1 MKKAFY
7 MMAAAAIA
15 LSSCSSEETTD
26 VAKSTAI
33 SFRPTVGFNS
43 RGAELNGTNFNEM
56 WVYAYDLNATTGA
69 GNGFEG
75 EKFTKQGTSS
85 NEFLP
90 FNPLFWQAGSELRF
104 FAINPV
110 KNDWHGT
117 LTIDKNSASFSN
129 VTIPNNIED
138 QKDLVI
144 GSASAKATNHMDGSG
159 VGLQLNHILS
169 QINFKAVNTN
179 KRLTYHIAAIRIV
192 NAKNSDTYTFNP
204 TQTQLGAWAGNA
216 TGNVTYELDFKK
228 NPILLNGT
236 KKTDGATEAENYNHT
251 EAFLTH
257 AGHGAMLVPQSLTP
271 WNGKEVSDVD
281 PFDGGSYIALLV
293 NVRYTDGT
301 YVYPKKADGDENY
314 GWIAVPL
321 PKNNAGNDKAEWK
334 MGNKY
339 IYTLDLSKGCGKVA
353 PVDPNPEGGKVDPTG
368 KPGAD
373 PKPGA
378 NIFGK
383 PISFTVTLAP
393 WTDKNGVA
401 NGETGYNPNENIQ
414 M

>member
-43 RGAELNGTNFNEM
+43 RGAELNNTNFSEM
-56 WVYAYDLNATTGA
+56 WVSGFDMGATSGT
-69 GNGFEG
+69 GNGFEA
-75 EKFTKQGTSS
+75 EKFTKQGDS

-90 FNPLFWQAGSELRF
+90 DTPLFWQAGSELRF

-110 KNDWHGT
+110 KANWHGT

-129 VTIPNNIED
+129 VNIPTNIEN

-144 GSASAKATNHMDGSG
+144 GSKTVQANNYMDGSG
-159 VGLQLNHILS
+159 VGLTLNHILS
-169 QINFKAVNTN
+169 QINFKAINTN

-192 NAKNSDTYTFNP
+192 NAKNGGSYSFDP
-204 TQTQLGAWAGNA
+204 TQQSQTGVWAGNQSDA
-216 TGNVTYELDFKK
+216 VTYELDFK
-228 NPILLNGT
+228 NNVIVLNGT
-236 KKTDGATEAENYNHT
+236 DGKT

-257 AGHGAMLVPQSLTP
+257 KGHGAMLVPQSLTP
-271 WNGKEVSDVD
+271 WNGAEVSGTAQ
-281 PFDGGSYIALLV
+281 FDEGSYIALLV
-293 NVRYTDGT
+293 NVCFTNGT
-301 YVYPKKADGDENY
+301 YVYPKKANGDEDY
-314 GWIAVPL
+314 GWIAIPL
-321 PKNNAGNDKAEWK
+321 PKNNGDKAEWK

-339 IYTLDLSKGCGKVA
+339 IYTLNLSEGCGKVD
-353 PVDPNPEGGKVDPTG
+353 PVNPNPDGGKVEPGKSDPD
-368 KPGAD
+368 K
-373 PKPGA
+373 GA

-383 PISFTVTLAP
+383 PIKFTVTLAP

-401 NGETGYNPNENIQ
+401 DGNTGYNPDENIQ

>member
-43 RGAELNGTNFNEM
+43 RGAELNNTNFTDM
-56 WVYAYDLNATTGA
+56 WVYAYDLKAIQGT

-75 EKFTKQGTSS
+75 EKFTKQGTS
-85 NEFLP
+85 NDFLP
-90 FNPLFWQAGSELRF
+90 DTPLFWQAGSELRF

-110 KNDWHGT
+110 KNNWHGT
-117 LTIDKNSASFSN
+117 LDINKTIASLTN
-129 VTIPNNIED
+129 VNIPTNIEE

-144 GSASAKATNHMDGSG
+144 GSQSANANNHMDGSG
-159 VGLQLNHILS
+159 VALTLNHILS

-192 NAKNSDTYTFNP
+192 NAKNGGSYSFNP
-204 TQTQLGAWAGNA
+204 TQSQTGVWAGKQ
-216 TGNVTYELDFKK
+216 TPEVTYELDFK
-228 NPILLNGT
+228 NNAIELNGT
-236 KKTDGATEAENYNHT
+236 DDKK
-251 EAFLTH
+251 EAFLTRE
-257 AGHGAMLVPQSLTP
+257 GHGAMLVPQTLAP
-271 WNGKEVSDVD
+271 WNGKEVDETTAPYD
-281 PFDGGSYIALLV
+281 KGSYIALLV
-293 NVRYTDGT
+293 NVRYTNGS
-301 YVYPKKADGDENY
+301 YVYPKNANGDENY

-321 PKNNAGNDKAEWK
+321 PVNNDTNDEAEWK

-339 IYTLDLSKGCGKVA
+339 IYTLNLSEGCGKVD
-353 PVDPNPEGGKVDPTG
+353 PVKPNPEGGVVNPD
-368 KPGAD
+368 GATD

-383 PISFTVTLAP
+383 PIKFTVTLAT
-393 WTDKNGVA
+393 WTDKSD
-401 NGETGYNPNENIQ
+401 EIK

>member
-43 RGAELNGTNFNEM
+43 RGAELNGTNFNDM
-56 WVYAYDLNATTGA
+56 WVYAYDLKATEGT

-75 EKFTKQGTSS
+75 EKFTKQGST
-85 NEFLP
+85 NDFLP
-90 FNPLFWQAGSELRF
+90 DTPLFWQAGSELRF

-110 KNDWHGT
+110 KENWHGT
-117 LTIDKNSASFSN
+117 LTIDKTSASFSN

-144 GSASAKATNHMDGSG
+144 GSVTAQANSHMDGNG
-159 VGLQLNHILS
+159 VGLTLNHILS

-192 NAKNSDTYTFNP
+192 HAKNADSYTFNP
-204 TQTQLGAWAGNA
+204 ANSQTGVW
-216 TGNVTYELDFKK
+216 TGKPSGDVTYELDFKK
-228 NPILLNGT
+228 NPIVLDGT
-236 KKTDGATEAENYNHT
+236 KKTDGTAADNYDRT

-257 AGHGAMLVPQSLTP
+257 AGHGAMLVPQLLTP
-271 WNGKEVSDVD
+271 WNGAEVVENTA

-293 NVRYTDGT
+293 NVRFTNGT
-301 YVYPKKADGDENY
+301 WVYPKKANGNEDY
-314 GWIAVPL
+314 GWIAIPL
-321 PKNNAGNDKAEWK
+321 PKNNAANDKAEWK

-339 IYTLDLSKGCGKVA
+339 IYTLNLSEGCGKVA
-353 PVDPNPEGGKVDPTG
+353 PENPNPDGGKVEPD
-368 KPGAD
+368 GATD

-383 PISFTVTLAP
+383 PIKFTVTLAP
-393 WTDKNGVA
+393 WTPNPADGNG
-401 NGETGYNPNENIQ
+401 TNIK

>member
-15 LSSCSSEETTD
+15 LSSCSSDETTD

-43 RGAELNGTNFNEM
+43 RGAELNGTNFNDM
-56 WVYAYDLNATTGA
+56 WVYAYDLKATEGT

-75 EKFTKQGTSS
+75 EKFTKQGST
-85 NEFLP
+85 NDFLP
-90 FNPLFWQAGSELRF
+90 DTPLFWQAGSELRF

-110 KNDWHGT
+110 KENWHGT
-117 LTIDKNSASFSN
+117 LTIDKTSASFSN

-144 GSASAKATNHMDGSG
+144 GSVTAQANSHMDGNG
-159 VGLQLNHILS
+159 VGLTLNHILS

-192 NAKNSDTYTFNP
+192 HAKNADSYTFNP
-204 TQTQLGAWAGNA
+204 ANSQTGVW
-216 TGNVTYELDFKK
+216 TGNPSGDVTYELDFKK
-228 NPILLNGT
+228 NPIVLDGT
-236 KKTDGATEAENYNHT
+236 KKTDGTAADNYDRT

-257 AGHGAMLVPQSLTP
+257 AGHGAMLVPQLLTP
-271 WNGKEVSDVD
+271 WNGAEVVENTA

-293 NVRYTDGT
+293 NVRFTNGT
-301 YVYPKKADGDENY
+301 WVYPKKANGNEDY
-314 GWIAVPL
+314 GWIAIPL
-321 PKNNAGNDKAEWK
+321 PKNNAANDKAEWK

-339 IYTLDLSKGCGKVA
+339 IYTLNLSEGCGKVA
-353 PVDPNPEGGKVDPTG
+353 PENPNPDGGKVEPD
-368 KPGAD
+368 GATD

-383 PISFTVTLAP
+383 PIKFTVTLAP
-393 WTDKNGVA
+393 WTPNPADGNG
-401 NGETGYNPNENIQ
+401 TNIK

>member
-43 RGAELNGTNFNEM
+43 RGAELNNTNFGEM
-56 WVYAYDLNATTGA
+56 WVSGFDMGATSGV
-69 GNGFEG
+69 GNGFEA
-75 EKFTKQGTSS
+75 EKFTKQGDT

-90 FNPLFWQAGSELRF
+90 DTPLFWQAGSELRF

-110 KNDWHGT
+110 KANWHGT

-129 VTIPNNIED
+129 VNIPTNIEN
-138 QKDLVI
+138 QMDLVI
-144 GSASAKATNHMDGSG
+144 GSKTVQANNYMDGSG
-159 VGLQLNHILS
+159 VGLTLNHILS
-169 QINFKAVNTN
+169 QINFKAINTN

-192 NAKNSDTYTFNP
+192 NAKNGGSYSFDP
-204 TQTQLGAWAGNA
+204 TQQSQTGVWAGKQSDA
-216 TGNVTYELDFKK
+216 VTYELDFK
-228 NPILLNGT
+228 NNVIVLNGT
-236 KKTDGATEAENYNHT
+236 DGKT

-257 AGHGAMLVPQSLTP
+257 KGHGAMLVPQTLTP
-271 WNGKEVSDVD
+271 WNGAEVSGTA
-281 PFDGGSYIALLV
+281 PFDEGSYIALLV
-293 NVRYTDGT
+293 NVCFTNGT
-301 YVYPKKADGDENY
+301 YVYPKKANGDEDY
-314 GWIAVPL
+314 GWIAIPL
-321 PKNNAGNDKAEWK
+321 PKNNAGGDKAEWK

-339 IYTLDLSKGCGKVA
+339 IYTLNLSEGCGKVD
-353 PVDPNPEGGKVDPTG
+353 PVNPNPDGGKVEPGTSDPD
-368 KPGAD
+368 K
-373 PKPGA
+373 GA

-383 PISFTVTLAP
+383 PIKFTVTLAP

-401 NGETGYNPNENIQ
+401 EGGAGYDPNENIQ

>member
-43 RGAELNGTNFNEM
+43 RGAELNGTNFNDM
-56 WVYAYDLNATTGA
+56 WVYAYDLKATEGT

-75 EKFTKQGTSS
+75 EKFTKQGST
-85 NEFLP
+85 NDFLP
-90 FNPLFWQAGSELRF
+90 DTPLFWQAGSELRF

-110 KNDWHGT
+110 KENWHGT
-117 LTIDKNSASFSN
+117 LTIDKTSASFSN
-129 VTIPNNIED
+129 VIIPNNIED
-138 QKDLVI
+138 QMDLVI
-144 GSASAKATNHMDGSG
+144 GSVTAQANSHMDGNG
-159 VGLQLNHILS
+159 VDLTLNHILS

-192 NAKNSDTYTFNP
+192 HAKNADSYTFNP
-204 TQTQLGAWAGNA
+204 ANSQTGVWAGNPS
-216 TGNVTYELDFKK
+216 GDVTYELDFKK
-228 NPILLNGT
+228 NPIVLDGT
-236 KKTDGATEAENYNHT
+236 KKTDGTAADNYDRT

-257 AGHGAMLVPQSLTP
+257 AGHGAMLVPQLLTP
-271 WNGKEVSDVD
+271 WNGAEVVENTA

-293 NVRYTDGT
+293 NVRFTNGT
-301 YVYPKKADGDENY
+301 WVYPKKANGNEDY
-314 GWIAVPL
+314 GWIAIPL
-321 PKNNAGNDKAEWK
+321 PKNNAANDKAEWK

-339 IYTLDLSKGCGKVA
+339 IYTLNLSEGCGKVA
-353 PVDPNPEGGKVDPTG
+353 PENPNPDGGKVEPD
-368 KPGAD
+368 GATD

-383 PISFTVTLAP
+383 PIKFTVTLAP
-393 WTDKNGVA
+393 WTPNPADGNG
-401 NGETGYNPNENIQ
+401 TNIK

>member
-1 MKKAFY
+1 
-7 MMAAAAIA
+7 MAAAAIA

-43 RGAELNGTNFNEM
+43 RGAELNGTNFTEM
-56 WVYAYDLNATTGA
+56 WVYAYDLNATQGT

-75 EKFTKQGTSS
+75 EKFTKQGESS

-104 FAINPV
+104 FAINPL
-110 KNDWHGT
+110 KDNWHGT
-117 LTIDKNSASFSN
+117 LDINKTSASFTN
-129 VTIPNNIED
+129 VTIPTNIEE

-144 GSASAKATNHMDGSG
+144 GSASAKANNHMDGSG
-159 VGLQLNHILS
+159 VGLTLNHILS
-169 QINFKAVNTN
+169 QINFKVKNTN

-192 NAKNSDTYTFNP
+192 NAKNGGSYSFDP
-204 TQTQLGAWAGNA
+204 TQSQTGAWAGNQ
-216 TGNVTYELDFKK
+216 TPEVTYELDFK
-228 NPILLNGT
+228 NNAIELNGT
-236 KKTDGATEAENYNHT
+236 DGKT

-257 AGHGAMLVPQSLTP
+257 EGHGAMLVPQTLTP
-271 WNGKEVSDVD
+271 WNGKEVDETTAPYD
-281 PFDGGSYIALLV
+281 KGSYIALLV
-293 NVRYTDGT
+293 NVRYTNGT
-301 YVYPKKADGDENY
+301 YVYPKNANGDENY

-321 PKNNAGNDKAEWK
+321 PKNNDANDKAEWK

-339 IYTLDLSKGCGKVA
+339 IYTLNLSEGCGKVD
-353 PVDPNPEGGKVDPTG
+353 PVKPNPDGGVVNPDGTT
-368 KPGAD
+368 D

-383 PISFTVTLAP
+383 PIKFTVTLAT
-393 WTDKNGVA
+393 WTDKSD
-401 NGETGYNPNENIQ
+401 EIK

>member
-43 RGAELNGTNFNEM
+43 RGAELNGTNFTEM
-56 WVYAYDLNATTGA
+56 WVSGFDMGAATGV
-69 GNGFEG
+69 GNGFEDV
-75 EKFTKQGTSS
+75 KFDKQGKG

-90 FNPLFWQAGSELRF
+90 DIPLFWQAGSELRF
-104 FAINPV
+104 FAINPA
-110 KNDWHGT
+110 KANWHGT
-117 LTIDKNSASFSN
+117 LTFTKDDAKLTDVS
-129 VTIPNNIED
+129 IPTNIKE

-144 GSASAKATNHMDGSG
+144 GSVTAQANNHMDGTG
-159 VGLQLNHILS
+159 VDLTLNHILS

-192 NAKNSDTYTFNP
+192 NAQNSDTYSYN
-204 TQTQLGAWAGNA
+204 AGTKVGTW
-216 TGNVTYELDFKK
+216 TGNTTGKVTYELDFK
-228 NPILLNGT
+228 NNAIELNGT
-236 KKTDGATEAENYNHT
+236 DGKT
-251 EAFLTH
+251 EAFLTPE
-257 AGHGAMLVPQSLTP
+257 GHGAMLVPQTLTP
-271 WNGKEVSDVD
+271 WDGKEVVENTA

-293 NVRYTDGT
+293 NVRFTNGT
-301 YVYPKKADGDENY
+301 SVYPKKANGNEDY
-314 GWIAVPL
+314 GWIAIPL
-321 PKNNAGNDKAEWK
+321 PKNNAANDKAEWK

-339 IYTLDLSKGCGKVA
+339 IYTLNLSEGCGKVD
-353 PVDPNPEGGKVDPTG
+353 PVNPNPDGGKVEPGTSDPD
-368 KPGAD
+368 K
-373 PKPGA
+373 GA

-383 PISFTVTLAP
+383 PIKFTVTLAP
-393 WTDKNGVA
+393 WTPNPADGNG
-401 NGETGYNPNENIQ
+401 TNIK

>member
-43 RGAELNGTNFNEM
+43 RGAELNNTNFNDM
-56 WVYAYDLNATTGA
+56 WVYAYDLKATTGA

-75 EKFTKQGTSS
+75 EKFTKQGTS
-85 NEFLP
+85 NDFLP
-90 FNPLFWQAGSELRF
+90 DTPLFWQAGSELRF

-110 KNDWHGT
+110 KENWHGT
-117 LTIDKNSASFSN
+117 LEIAKTGASFSN
-129 VTIPNNIED
+129 VSIPTNIED

-144 GSASAKATNHMDGSG
+144 GSASAKATNHMDGTG
-159 VGLQLNHILS
+159 VGLTLNHILS

-179 KRLTYHIAAIRIV
+179 KRLTYHIAAIRIKH
-192 NAKNSDTYTFNP
+192 AKNTDSYTFNP
-204 TQTQLGAWAGNA
+204 TSSQTGVWAGNPS
-216 TGNVTYELDFKK
+216 GDVTYELDFKK
-228 NPILLNGT
+228 NPIVLDGT
-236 KKTDGATEAENYNHT
+236 KKTDGTAADNYDRT

-257 AGHGAMLVPQSLTP
+257 AGHGAMLVPQLLTP
-271 WNGKEVSDVD
+271 WNGAEVVENTA

-293 NVRYTDGT
+293 NVRFTNGT
-301 YVYPKKADGDENY
+301 WVYPKKANGNEDY
-314 GWIAVPL
+314 GWIAIPL
-321 PKNNAGNDKAEWK
+321 PKNNAANDKAEWK

-339 IYTLDLSKGCGKVA
+339 IYTLNLSEGCGKVA
-353 PVDPNPEGGKVDPTG
+353 PENPNPDGGKVEPD
-368 KPGAD
+368 GATD

-383 PISFTVTLAP
+383 PIKFTVTLAP
-393 WTDKNGVA
+393 WTPNPADGNG
-401 NGETGYNPNENIQ
+401 TNIK

>member
-15 LSSCSSEETTD
+15 LSSCSSEETAD

-43 RGAELNGTNFNEM
+43 RGAELNGTNFNDM
-56 WVYAYDLNATTGA
+56 WVYAYDLKATEGT

-75 EKFTKQGTSS
+75 EKFTKQGST
-85 NEFLP
+85 NDFLP
-90 FNPLFWQAGSELRF
+90 DTPLFWQAGSELRF

-110 KNDWHGT
+110 KENWHGT
-117 LTIDKNSASFSN
+117 LTIDKTSASFSN

-144 GSASAKATNHMDGSG
+144 GSVTAQANSHMDGNG
-159 VGLQLNHILS
+159 VGLTLNHILS

-192 NAKNSDTYTFNP
+192 HAKNADSYTFNP
-204 TQTQLGAWAGNA
+204 ANSQTGVW
-216 TGNVTYELDFKK
+216 TGNPSGDVTYELDFKK
-228 NPILLNGT
+228 NPIVLDGT
-236 KKTDGATEAENYNHT
+236 KKTDGTAADNYDRT

-257 AGHGAMLVPQSLTP
+257 AGHGAMLVPQLLTP
-271 WNGKEVSDVD
+271 WNGAEVVENTA

-293 NVRYTDGT
+293 NVRFTNGT
-301 YVYPKKADGDENY
+301 WVYPKKANGNEDY
-314 GWIAVPL
+314 GWIAIPL
-321 PKNNAGNDKAEWK
+321 PKNNAANDKAEWK

-339 IYTLDLSKGCGKVA
+339 IYTLNLSEGCGKVA
-353 PVDPNPEGGKVDPTG
+353 PENPNPDGGKVEPD
-368 KPGAD
+368 GATD

-383 PISFTVTLAP
+383 PIKFTVTLAP
-393 WTDKNGVA
+393 WTPNPADGNG
-401 NGETGYNPNENIQ
+401 TNIK

>member
-33 SFRPTVGFNS
+33 TFRPTVGFNS
-43 RGAELNGTNFNEM
+43 RGAELNTTNFNDM
-56 WVYAYDLNATTGA
+56 WVYAYDLNATSGN

-75 EKFTKQGTSS
+75 EKFTKQGTS
-85 NEFLP
+85 NDFLP
-90 FNPLFWQAGSELRF
+90 DTPLFWQAGSELRF

-110 KNDWHGT
+110 KENWHGT
-117 LTIDKNSASFSN
+117 LTFTKDDAKLTD
-129 VTIPNNIED
+129 VTIPNNIEE

-144 GSASAKATNHMDGSG
+144 GSVTAQANNHMDGKG
-159 VGLQLNHILS
+159 VDLTLNHILS

-179 KRLTYHIAAIRIV
+179 KRLTYRIAAIRIV
-192 NAKNSDTYTFNP
+192 NAKNSDTYTYNAG
-204 TQTQLGAWAGNA
+204 TKVGAW
-216 TGNVTYELDFKK
+216 TGNTTGKVTYELNFKDK
-228 NPILLNGT
+228 PITLDGT
-236 KKTDGATEAENYNHT
+236 KKTDGTEADNYDRT
-251 EAFLTH
+251 TAFLTP

-271 WNGKEVSDVD
+271 WNGAEVVENTA
-281 PFDGGSYIALLV
+281 PFDGNSYIALLV
-293 NVRYTDGT
+293 NVRFTNDA
-301 YVYPKKADGDENY
+301 YVYPKNANGNEDY

-321 PKNNAGNDKAEWK
+321 PTNNASNDKAEWK

-339 IYTLDLSKGCGKVA
+339 IYTLNLSEGCGKVD
-353 PVDPNPEGGKVDPTG
+353 PVDPNPEGGGKVEPNGTT
-368 KPGAD
+368 D

-383 PISFTVTLAP
+383 PIKFTVTLAP

-401 NGETGYNPNENIQ
+401 DGGAGYDPNENIQ

>member
-43 RGAELNGTNFNEM
+43 RGAELNGTNFNDM
-56 WVYAYDLNATTGA
+56 WVYAYDLKAAQGT

-75 EKFTKQGTSS
+75 EKFTKQGTS
-85 NEFLP
+85 NDFLP
-90 FNPLFWQAGSELRF
+90 DTPLFWQAGSELRF

-110 KNDWHGT
+110 KDNWHGT
-117 LTIDKNSASFSN
+117 LDINKTSASLTN
-129 VTIPNNIED
+129 VNIPTNIEE

-144 GSASAKATNHMDGSG
+144 GSASAKANNHMDGSG
-159 VGLQLNHILS
+159 VGLTLNHILS
-169 QINFKAVNTN
+169 QINFKVKNTN

-192 NAKNSDTYTFNP
+192 NAKNGGSYSFDP
-204 TQTQLGAWAGNA
+204 TQSQTGAWAGNQ
-216 TGNVTYELDFKK
+216 TPEVTYELDFK
-228 NPILLNGT
+228 NNAIELNGT
-236 KKTDGATEAENYNHT
+236 DGKT

-257 AGHGAMLVPQSLTP
+257 EGHGAMLVPQTLTP
-271 WNGKEVSDVD
+271 WNGKEVDETTAPYD
-281 PFDGGSYIALLV
+281 KGSYIALLV
-293 NVRYTDGT
+293 NVRYTNGT
-301 YVYPKKADGDENY
+301 YVYPKNANGDENY

-321 PKNNAGNDKAEWK
+321 PKNNDANDKAEWK

-339 IYTLDLSKGCGKVA
+339 IYTLNLSEGCGKVA
-353 PVDPNPEGGKVDPTG
+353 PENPNPDGGKVEPD
-368 KPGAD
+368 GATD

-383 PISFTVTLAP
+383 PIKFTVTLAP

-401 NGETGYNPNENIQ
+401 DGGAGYNPNENIQ

>member
-43 RGAELNGTNFNEM
+43 RGAELNGTNFNDM
-56 WVYAYDLNATTGA
+56 WVYAYDLKATEGT

-75 EKFTKQGTSS
+75 EKFTKQGST
-85 NEFLP
+85 NDFLP
-90 FNPLFWQAGSELRF
+90 DTPLFWQAGSELRF
-104 FAINPV
+104 FAINPM
-110 KNDWHGT
+110 KENWHGT
-117 LTIDKNSASFSN
+117 LTIDKTSASFSN

-144 GSASAKATNHMDGSG
+144 GSVTAQANSHMDGNG
-159 VGLQLNHILS
+159 VGLTLNHILS

-192 NAKNSDTYTFNP
+192 HAKNADSYTFNP
-204 TQTQLGAWAGNA
+204 ASSQTGVWAGKPS
-216 TGNVTYELDFKK
+216 GDVTYELNFKK
-228 NPILLNGT
+228 NPIVLDGT
-236 KKTDGATEAENYNHT
+236 KKTDGTAADNYDRT

-257 AGHGAMLVPQSLTP
+257 AGHGAMLVPQLLTP
-271 WNGKEVSDVD
+271 WNGAEVSDAAS
-281 PFDGGSYIALLV
+281 FDDGSYIALLV
-293 NVRYTDGT
+293 NVRFTNGT
-301 YVYPKKADGDENY
+301 YVYPKKANGDEDY
-314 GWIAVPL
+314 GWIAIPL
-321 PKNNAGNDKAEWK
+321 PKNNAGGDKAEWK

-339 IYTLDLSKGCGKVA
+339 IYTLNLSEGCGKVA
-353 PVDPNPEGGKVDPTG
+353 PENPNPDGGKVEPD
-368 KPGAD
+368 GATD

-383 PISFTVTLAP
+383 PIKFTVTLAP

-401 NGETGYNPNENIQ
+401 NGETGYNPNENIK

>member
-43 RGAELNGTNFNEM
+43 RGAELNGTNFNDM
-56 WVYAYDLNATTGA
+56 WVYAYDLKAAQGT

-75 EKFTKQGTSS
+75 EKFTKQGTS
-85 NEFLP
+85 NDFLP
-90 FNPLFWQAGSELRF
+90 DTPLFWQAGSELRF

-110 KNDWHGT
+110 KDNWHGT
-117 LTIDKNSASFSN
+117 LDINKTSASLTN
-129 VTIPNNIED
+129 VNIPTNIEE

-144 GSASAKATNHMDGSG
+144 GSASAKANNHMDGSG
-159 VGLQLNHILS
+159 VGLTLNHILS
-169 QINFKAVNTN
+169 QINFKVKNTN

-192 NAKNSDTYTFNP
+192 NAKNGGSYSFDP
-204 TQTQLGAWAGNA
+204 TQSQTGAWAGNQ
-216 TGNVTYELDFKK
+216 TPEVTYELDFK
-228 NPILLNGT
+228 NNAIELNGT
-236 KKTDGATEAENYNHT
+236 DGKT

-257 AGHGAMLVPQSLTP
+257 EGHGAMLVPQTLTP
-271 WNGKEVSDVD
+271 WNGKEVDETTAPYD
-281 PFDGGSYIALLV
+281 KGSYIALLV
-293 NVRYTDGT
+293 NVRYTNGT
-301 YVYPKKADGDENY
+301 YVYPKNANGDENY

-321 PKNNAGNDKAEWK
+321 PKNNDANDKAEWK

-339 IYTLDLSKGCGKVA
+339 IYTLNLSEGCGKVD
-353 PVDPNPEGGKVDPTG
+353 PVKPNPDGGVVNPDGTT
-368 KPGAD
+368 D

-378 NIFGK
+378 DIFGK
-383 PISFTVTLAP
+383 PIKFTVTLAP
-393 WTDKNGVA
+393 WTNKSDEIK
-401 NGETGYNPNENIQ
+401 

>member
-43 RGAELNGTNFNEM
+43 RGAELNGKNFNDM
-56 WVYAYDLNATTGA
+56 WVYAYDLKAAQGT

-75 EKFTKQGTSS
+75 EKFTKQGTS
-85 NEFLP
+85 NDFLP
-90 FNPLFWQAGSELRF
+90 DTPLFWQAGSELRF

-110 KNDWHGT
+110 KDNWHGT
-117 LTIDKNSASFSN
+117 LDINKTSASLTN
-129 VTIPNNIED
+129 VNIPTNIEE

-144 GSASAKATNHMDGSG
+144 GSASAKANNHMDGSG
-159 VGLQLNHILS
+159 VGLTLNHILS
-169 QINFKAVNTN
+169 QINFKVKNTN

-192 NAKNSDTYTFNP
+192 NAKNGGSYSFDP
-204 TQTQLGAWAGNA
+204 TQSQTGAWAGNQ
-216 TGNVTYELDFKK
+216 TPEVTYELDFK
-228 NPILLNGT
+228 NNAIELNGT
-236 KKTDGATEAENYNHT
+236 DGKT

-257 AGHGAMLVPQSLTP
+257 EGHGAMLVPQTLTP
-271 WNGKEVSDVD
+271 WNGKEVDETTAPYD
-281 PFDGGSYIALLV
+281 KGSYIALLV
-293 NVRYTDGT
+293 NVRYTNGT
-301 YVYPKKADGDENY
+301 YVYPKNANGDENY

-321 PKNNAGNDKAEWK
+321 PKNNDANDKAEWK

-339 IYTLDLSKGCGKVA
+339 IYTLNLSEGCGKVD
-353 PVDPNPEGGKVDPTG
+353 PVKPNPDGGVVNPDGTT
-368 KPGAD
+368 D

-378 NIFGK
+378 DIFGK
-383 PISFTVTLAP
+383 PIKFTVTLAP
-393 WTDKNGVA
+393 WTNKSDEIK
-401 NGETGYNPNENIQ
+401 

>member
-1 MKKAFY
+1 
-7 MMAAAAIA
+7 MAAAAIA

-43 RGAELNGTNFNEM
+43 RGTELNGTNFNDM
-56 WVYAYDLNATTGA
+56 WVYAYDLKATEGT

-75 EKFTKQGTSS
+75 EKFTKQGST
-85 NEFLP
+85 NDFLP
-90 FNPLFWQAGSELRF
+90 DTPLFWQAGSELRF

-110 KNDWHGT
+110 KENWHGT
-117 LTIDKNSASFSN
+117 LTIDKTSASFSN

-144 GSASAKATNHMDGSG
+144 GSVTAQANSHMDGNG
-159 VGLQLNHILS
+159 VGLTLNHILS

-192 NAKNSDTYTFNP
+192 HAKNADSYTFNP
-204 TQTQLGAWAGNA
+204 ANSQTGVW
-216 TGNVTYELDFKK
+216 TGNPSGDVTYELDFKK
-228 NPILLNGT
+228 NPIVLDGT
-236 KKTDGATEAENYNHT
+236 KKTDGTAADNYDRT

-257 AGHGAMLVPQSLTP
+257 AGHGAMLVPQLLTP
-271 WNGKEVSDVD
+271 WNGAEVVENTA

-293 NVRYTDGT
+293 NVRFTNGT
-301 YVYPKKADGDENY
+301 WVYPKKANGNEDY
-314 GWIAVPL
+314 GWIAIPL
-321 PKNNAGNDKAEWK
+321 PKNNAANDKAEWK

-339 IYTLDLSKGCGKVA
+339 IYTLNLSEGCGKVA
-353 PVDPNPEGGKVDPTG
+353 PENPNPDGGKVEPD
-368 KPGAD
+368 GATD

-383 PISFTVTLAP
+383 PIKFTVTLAP
-393 WTDKNGVA
+393 WTPNPADGNG
-401 NGETGYNPNENIQ
+401 TNIK

>member
-43 RGAELNGTNFNEM
+43 RGAELNGTNFNDM
-56 WVYAYDLNATTGA
+56 WVYAYDLKATEGT

-75 EKFTKQGTSS
+75 EKFTKQGST
-85 NEFLP
+85 NDFLP
-90 FNPLFWQAGSELRF
+90 DTPLFWQAGSELRF

-110 KNDWHGT
+110 KENWHGT
-117 LTIDKNSASFSN
+117 LEINKNSASFTG
-129 VTIPNNIED
+129 VTIPTNIEE
-138 QKDLVI
+138 QNDLVI
-144 GSASAKATNHMDGSG
+144 GSVTAQANSHMDGNG
-159 VGLQLNHILS
+159 VGLTLNHILS

-192 NAKNSDTYTFNP
+192 HAKNADSYTFNP
-204 TQTQLGAWAGNA
+204 ASSQTGVWAGNPS
-216 TGNVTYELDFKK
+216 GDVTYELDFKK
-228 NPILLNGT
+228 NPIVLDGT
-236 KKTDGATEAENYNHT
+236 KKTDGTAADNYDRT

-257 AGHGAMLVPQSLTP
+257 AGHGAMLVPQLLTP
-271 WNGKEVSDVD
+271 WNGAEVNDAA
-281 PFDGGSYIALLV
+281 PFDNGSYIALLV
-293 NVRYTDGT
+293 NVRFTNGT
-301 YVYPKKADGDENY
+301 YVYPKKANGDEDY
-314 GWIAVPL
+314 GWIAIPL
-321 PKNNAGNDKAEWK
+321 PKNNAGGDKAEWK

-339 IYTLDLSKGCGKVA
+339 IYTLNLSEGCGKVA
-353 PVDPNPEGGKVDPTG
+353 PENPNPDGGKVEPD
-368 KPGAD
+368 GATD

-383 PISFTVTLAP
+383 PIKFTVTLAP
-393 WTDKNGVA
+393 WTPNPADGNG
-401 NGETGYNPNENIQ
+401 TNIK

>member
-43 RGAELNGTNFNEM
+43 RGAELNNTNFTEM
-56 WVYAYDLNATTGA
+56 WVSGFDMGAATGV
-69 GNGFEG
+69 GNGFEDV
-75 EKFTKQGTSS
+75 KFNKQGAG

-90 FNPLFWQAGSELRF
+90 DIPLFWQAGSELRF
-104 FAINPV
+104 FAINPA
-110 KNDWHGT
+110 KANWHGT
-117 LTIDKNSASFSN
+117 LTFTKDDAKLTD
-129 VTIPNNIED
+129 VTIPNNIEE

-144 GSASAKATNHMDGSG
+144 GSVTAQANNHMDGKG
-159 VGLQLNHILS
+159 VDLTLNHILS

-179 KRLTYHIAAIRIV
+179 KRLTYRIAAIRIV
-192 NAKNSDTYTFNP
+192 NAKNSDTYTYNAG
-204 TQTQLGAWAGNA
+204 TKVGVWAGNT
-216 TGNVTYELDFKK
+216 TGKVTYELNFKN
-228 NPILLNGT
+228 NPIVLDGT
-236 KKTDGATEAENYNHT
+236 KKTDGTEAENYDRT
-251 EAFLTH
+251 TAFLRH
-257 AGHGAMLVPQSLTP
+257 EGHGAMLVPQSLTP
-271 WNGKEVSDVD
+271 WNGKEVSDTEQ
-281 PFDGGSYIALLV
+281 FDGNSYIALLV
-293 NVRYTDGT
+293 NVRFTNDA
-301 YVYPKKADGDENY
+301 YVYPKKANGNEDY
-314 GWIAVPL
+314 GWIAIPL
-321 PKNNAGNDKAEWK
+321 PKNNAGGDKAEWK

-339 IYTLDLSKGCGKVA
+339 IYTLNLSEGCGKVD
-353 PVDPNPEGGKVDPTG
+353 PVNPNPDGGGKVEPNGTT
-368 KPGAD
+368 D

-383 PISFTVTLAP
+383 PIKFTVTLAP

-401 NGETGYNPNENIQ
+401 DGGAGYDPNENIQ

>member
-43 RGAELNGTNFNEM
+43 RGAELNNTNFNEM

-75 EKFTKQGTSS
+75 EKFTKQGESS

-110 KNDWHGT
+110 KENWHGALEINKT
-117 LTIDKNSASFSN
+117 SASFTG
-129 VTIPNNIED
+129 VTIPTNIEE

-159 VGLQLNHILS
+159 VGLTLNHILS

-192 NAKNSDTYTFNP
+192 HAKNSDSYTFNP
-204 TQTQLGAWAGNA
+204 VQSQTGVW
-216 TGNVTYELDFKK
+216 TGNPTGDVTYELDFKK
-228 NPILLNGT
+228 NPILLDGT
-236 KKTDGATEAENYNHT
+236 TDHSEK
-251 EAFLTH
+251 FLTH
-257 AGHGAMLVPQSLTP
+257 EGHGAMLVPQTLTP
-271 WNGKEVSDVD
+271 WNGKEVSDAE
-281 PFDGGSYIALLV
+281 PFDNGSYIALLV
-293 NVRYTDGT
+293 NVRYTNGS

-314 GWIAVPL
+314 GWIAIPL
-321 PKNNAGNDKAEWK
+321 PKNNAGKDKAEWK

-368 KPGAD
+368 KPDTD

-393 WTDKNGVA
+393 WTTDGN
-401 NGETGYNPNENIQ
+401 NENIP

>member
-56 WVYAYDLNATTGA
+56 WVSGFDMGAATGV
-69 GNGFEG
+69 GNGFEDV
-75 EKFTKQGTSS
+75 KFNKQGAG

-90 FNPLFWQAGSELRF
+90 DIPLFWQAGSELRF
-104 FAINPV
+104 FAINPA
-110 KNDWHGT
+110 KANWHGT
-117 LTIDKNSASFSN
+117 LTFTKDDAKLTD
-129 VTIPNNIED
+129 VTIPTNIEE

-144 GSASAKATNHMDGSG
+144 GSVTAQANNHMDGKG
-159 VGLQLNHILS
+159 VDLTLNHILS

-179 KRLTYHIAAIRIV
+179 KRLTYRIAAVRIV
-192 NAKNSDTYTFNP
+192 HAANSDSYTYNPGTTVGSWTGTTSGNKTF
-204 TQTQLGAWAGNA
+204 
-216 TGNVTYELDFKK
+216 ELNFKD
-228 NPILLNGT
+228 NPITLDG
-236 KKTDGATEAENYNHT
+236 TDGKT

-257 AGHGAMLVPQSLTP
+257 EGHGAMLVPQTLKP
-271 WNGKEVSDVD
+271 WNGEEVVENTA

-293 NVRYTDGT
+293 NVQFTGNSF
-301 YVYPKKADGDENY
+301 VYPKKADGATDY
-314 GWIAVPL
+314 GWIAIPL
-321 PKNNAGNDKAEWK
+321 PKNNAGGDKAEWK
-334 MGNKY
+334 VGNKY
-339 IYTLDLSKGCGKVA
+339 IYTLNLSEGCGKVA
-353 PVDPNPEGGKVDPTG
+353 PETPNPEGGKVDPTG
-368 KPGAD
+368 QPNTD

-383 PISFTVTLAP
+383 PIKFTVQVAP
-393 WTDKNGVA
+393 WTTDGND
-401 NGETGYNPNENIQ
+401 TNIQ

>member
-43 RGAELNGTNFNEM
+43 RGAELNNTNFNEM
-56 WVYAYDLNATTGA
+56 WVSGFDMGATTGT
-69 GNGFEG
+69 GNGFDDV
-75 EKFTKQGTSS
+75 KFNKQGAG

-90 FNPLFWQAGSELRF
+90 DIPLFWQAGSELRF
-104 FAINPV
+104 FAINPA
-110 KNDWHGT
+110 KANWHGT
-117 LTIDKNSASFSN
+117 LTFTKDDAKLTD
-129 VTIPNNIED
+129 VTIPNKIEE

-144 GSASAKATNHMDGSG
+144 GSATAQADNHMNGSG
-159 VGLQLNHILS
+159 VDLTLNHILS

-179 KRLTYHIAAIRIV
+179 KRLTYRIAAIRIV
-192 NAKNSDTYTFNP
+192 NAKNSDTYTYDAG
-204 TQTQLGAWAGNA
+204 TKVGAWAGNT
-216 TGNVTYELDFKK
+216 TGQVTYELNFKD
-228 NPILLNGT
+228 NPIVLDGT
-236 KKTDGATEAENYNHT
+236 KKTDGATEADNYDRT
-251 EAFLTH
+251 TAFLTH
-257 AGHGAMLVPQSLTP
+257 EGHGAMLVPQSLTP
-271 WNGKEVSDVD
+271 WNGAEVVENSA
-281 PFDGGSYIALLV
+281 PFDGNSYIALLV
-293 NVRYTDGT
+293 NVRFTNDA
-301 YVYPKKADGDENY
+301 YVYPKKANGNEDY

-321 PKNNAGNDKAEWK
+321 PTNNAGNDKAEWK

-339 IYTLDLSKGCGKVA
+339 IYTLNLSEGCGKVD
-353 PVDPNPEGGKVDPTG
+353 PVDPNPEGGGKVEPNGTT
-368 KPGAD
+368 D

-383 PISFTVTLAP
+383 PIKFTVTLAP

-401 NGETGYNPNENIQ
+401 NGETGYNPNENIK

>member
-7 MMAAAAIA
+7 MMAAVAIA

-43 RGAELNGTNFNEM
+43 RGAELNGTNFNDM
-56 WVYAYDLNATTGA
+56 WVYAYDLKATEGT

-75 EKFTKQGTSS
+75 EKFTKQGST
-85 NEFLP
+85 NDFLP
-90 FNPLFWQAGSELRF
+90 DTPLFWQAGSELRF

-110 KNDWHGT
+110 KENWHGT
-117 LTIDKNSASFSN
+117 LTIDKTSASFSN

-144 GSASAKATNHMDGSG
+144 GSVTAQANSHMDGNG
-159 VGLQLNHILS
+159 VGLTLNHILS

-192 NAKNSDTYTFNP
+192 HAKNADSYTFNP
-204 TQTQLGAWAGNA
+204 ANSQTGVW
-216 TGNVTYELDFKK
+216 TGNPSGDVTYELDFKK
-228 NPILLNGT
+228 NPIVLDGT
-236 KKTDGATEAENYNHT
+236 KKTDGTAADNYDRT

-257 AGHGAMLVPQSLTP
+257 AGHGAILVPQLLTP
-271 WNGKEVSDVD
+271 WNGAEVVENTA

-293 NVRYTDGT
+293 NVRFTNGT
-301 YVYPKKADGDENY
+301 WVYPKKANGNEDY
-314 GWIAVPL
+314 GWIAIPL
-321 PKNNAGNDKAEWK
+321 PKNNAANDKAEWK

-339 IYTLDLSKGCGKVA
+339 IYTLNLSEGCGKVA
-353 PVDPNPEGGKVDPTG
+353 PENPNPDGGKVEPD
-368 KPGAD
+368 GATD

-383 PISFTVTLAP
+383 PIKFTVTLAP
-393 WTDKNGVA
+393 WTPNPADGNG
-401 NGETGYNPNENIQ
+401 TNIK

>member
-1 MKKAFY
+1 
-7 MMAAAAIA
+7 MAAAAIA

-43 RGAELNGTNFNEM
+43 RGAELNGTNFNDM
-56 WVYAYDLNATTGA
+56 WVYAYDLKATEGT

-75 EKFTKQGTSS
+75 EKFTKQGST
-85 NEFLP
+85 NDFLP
-90 FNPLFWQAGSELRF
+90 DTPLFWQAGSELRF

-110 KNDWHGT
+110 KENWHGT
-117 LTIDKNSASFSN
+117 LTIDKTSASFSN

-138 QKDLVI
+138 QMDLVI
-144 GSASAKATNHMDGSG
+144 GSVTAQANSHMDGNG
-159 VGLQLNHILS
+159 VGLTLNHILS

-192 NAKNSDTYTFNP
+192 HAKNADSYTFNP
-204 TQTQLGAWAGNA
+204 ANSQTGVW
-216 TGNVTYELDFKK
+216 TGKPSGDVTYELDFKK
-228 NPILLNGT
+228 NPIVLDGT
-236 KKTDGATEAENYNHT
+236 KKTDGTAADNYDRT

-257 AGHGAMLVPQSLTP
+257 AGHGAMLVPQLLTP
-271 WNGKEVSDVD
+271 WNGAEVVENTA

-293 NVRYTDGT
+293 NVRFTNGT
-301 YVYPKKADGDENY
+301 WVYPKKANGNEDY
-314 GWIAVPL
+314 GWIAIPL
-321 PKNNAGNDKAEWK
+321 PKNNAANDKAEWK

-339 IYTLDLSKGCGKVA
+339 IYTLNLSEGCGKVA
-353 PVDPNPEGGKVDPTG
+353 PENPNPDGGKVEPD
-368 KPGAD
+368 GATD

-383 PISFTVTLAP
+383 PIKFTVTLAP
-393 WTDKNGVA
+393 WTPNPADGNG
-401 NGETGYNPNENIQ
+401 TNIK

>member
-26 VAKSTAI
+26 VAKSSAI
-33 SFRPTVGFNS
+33 TFRPTVGLNS
-43 RGAELNGTNFNEM
+43 RGAELNNTNFNEM
-56 WVYAYDLNATTGA
+56 WVNAYDLKDAQGT
-69 GNGFEG
+69 GNGFVG
-75 EKFTKQGTSS
+75 EKFTKQGNS

-90 FNPLFWQAGSELRF
+90 YTPLFWQAGSELRF

-110 KNDWHGT
+110 KADWHGT
-117 LTIDKNSASFSN
+117 LEITKTSASFTN
-129 VTIPNNIED
+129 VDIPTNIEE

-144 GSASAKATNHMDGSG
+144 GSAAAKANNHMDGSG
-159 VGLQLNHILS
+159 VGLTLNHILS
-169 QINFKAVNTN
+169 QINFKVKNTN
-179 KRLTYHIAAIRIV
+179 KRLAYHIAAIRIV
-192 NAKNSDTYTFNP
+192 HAKNGGSYSFDP
-204 TQTQLGAWAGNA
+204 TQSQTGAWAGNQ
-216 TGNVTYELDFKK
+216 TDNVTYELNFKNDVK
-228 NPILLNGT
+228 VLDG
-236 KKTDGATEAENYNHT
+236 TDGKT

-257 AGHGAMLVPQSLTP
+257 EGHGAMLVPQSLTP
-271 WNGKEVSDVD
+271 WNGKEVVENTA

-293 NVRYTDGT
+293 NVRYTNGS
-301 YVYPKKADGDENY
+301 YVYPKNANGDENY

-321 PKNNAGNDKAEWK
+321 PVNNDGQDKAEWK

-339 IYTLDLSKGCGKVA
+339 IYTLNLSEGCGKVA
-353 PVDPNPEGGKVDPTG
+353 PENPNPEGGVVVPDGTT
-368 KPGAD
+368 D

-383 PISFTVTLAP
+383 PIKFTVTLAP
-393 WTDKNGVA
+393 WTDNTDEIK
-401 NGETGYNPNENIQ
+401 

>member
-1 MKKAFY
+1 
-7 MMAAAAIA
+7 MAAAAIA

-43 RGAELNGTNFNEM
+43 RGAELNNTNFNEM

-75 EKFTKQGTSS
+75 EKFTKQGESS

-110 KNDWHGT
+110 KENWHGT
-117 LTIDKNSASFSN
+117 LEINKTSASFTG
-129 VTIPNNIED
+129 VTIPTNIEE

-159 VGLQLNHILS
+159 VGLTLNHILS

-192 NAKNSDTYTFNP
+192 HAKNSDSYTFNP
-204 TQTQLGAWAGNA
+204 VQSQTGVW
-216 TGNVTYELDFKK
+216 TGNPTGDVTYELDFKK
-228 NPILLNGT
+228 NPILLDGT
-236 KKTDGATEAENYNHT
+236 TDHSEK
-251 EAFLTH
+251 FLTH
-257 AGHGAMLVPQSLTP
+257 EGHGAMLVPQTLTP
-271 WNGKEVSDVD
+271 WNGKEVSDAE
-281 PFDGGSYIALLV
+281 PFDNGSYIALLV
-293 NVRYTDGT
+293 NVRYTNGS

-314 GWIAVPL
+314 GWIAIPL
-321 PKNNAGNDKAEWK
+321 PKNNAGKDKAEWK

-353 PVDPNPEGGKVDPTG
+353 PVDPNPDGGKVDPTG
-368 KPGAD
+368 KPDTD

-393 WTDKNGVA
+393 WTTDSN
-401 NGETGYNPNENIQ
+401 NENIP

>member
-43 RGAELNGTNFNEM
+43 RGAELNGTNFNDM
-56 WVYAYDLNATTGA
+56 WVYAYDLKATEGT

-75 EKFTKQGTSS
+75 EKFTKQGST
-85 NEFLP
+85 NDFLP
-90 FNPLFWQAGSELRF
+90 DTPLFWQAGSELRF

-110 KNDWHGT
+110 KENWHGT
-117 LTIDKNSASFSN
+117 LEINKNSASFTG
-129 VTIPNNIED
+129 VTIPTNIEE
-138 QKDLVI
+138 QNDLVI
-144 GSASAKATNHMDGSG
+144 GSVTAQANSHMDGNG
-159 VGLQLNHILS
+159 VGLTLNHILS

-192 NAKNSDTYTFNP
+192 HAKNADSYTFNP
-204 TQTQLGAWAGNA
+204 ASSQTGVWAGNPS
-216 TGNVTYELDFKK
+216 GDVTYELDFKK
-228 NPILLNGT
+228 NPIVLDGT
-236 KKTDGATEAENYNHT
+236 TGNSEK
-251 EAFLTH
+251 FLTH
-257 AGHGAMLVPQSLTP
+257 EGHGAMLVPQSLTP
-271 WNGKEVSDVD
+271 WNGAEVVENTA

-293 NVRYTDGT
+293 NVRFTNGT
-301 YVYPKKADGDENY
+301 YVYPKKANGDEDY
-314 GWIAVPL
+314 GWIAIPL
-321 PKNNAGNDKAEWK
+321 PKNNAGGDKAEWK

-339 IYTLDLSKGCGKVA
+339 IYTLNLSEGCGKVA
-353 PVDPNPEGGKVDPTG
+353 PENPNPDGGKVEPD
-368 KPGAD
+368 GATD

-383 PISFTVTLAP
+383 PIKFTVTLAP
-393 WTDKNGVA
+393 WTPNPADGNG
-401 NGETGYNPNENIQ
+401 TNIK

>member
-1 MKKAFY
+1 
-7 MMAAAAIA
+7 MAAAAIA

-43 RGAELNGTNFNEM
+43 RGAELNGTNFNDM
-56 WVYAYDLNATTGA
+56 WVYAYDLKATEGT

-75 EKFTKQGTSS
+75 EKFTKQGST
-85 NEFLP
+85 NDFLP
-90 FNPLFWQAGSELRF
+90 DTPLFWQAGSELRF

-110 KNDWHGT
+110 KENWHGT
-117 LTIDKNSASFSN
+117 LTFTKDDAKLTD
-129 VTIPNNIED
+129 VTIPNNIEV

-144 GSASAKATNHMDGSG
+144 GSVTAHANSHMDGNG
-159 VGLQLNHILS
+159 VGLTLNHILS

-192 NAKNSDTYTFNP
+192 HAKNADSYTFNP
-204 TQTQLGAWAGNA
+204 ANSQTGVW
-216 TGNVTYELDFKK
+216 TGNPSGDVTYELDFKK
-228 NPILLNGT
+228 NPIVLDGT
-236 KKTDGATEAENYNHT
+236 KKTDGTAADNYDRT

-257 AGHGAMLVPQSLTP
+257 AGHGAMLVPQLLTP
-271 WNGKEVSDVD
+271 WNGAEVVENTA

-293 NVRYTDGT
+293 NVRFTNGT
-301 YVYPKKADGDENY
+301 WVYPKNANGNEDY
-314 GWIAVPL
+314 GWIAIPL
-321 PKNNAGNDKAEWK
+321 PKNNAANDKAEWK

-339 IYTLDLSKGCGKVA
+339 IYTLNLSEGCGKVA
-353 PVDPNPEGGKVDPTG
+353 PENPNPDGGKVEPD
-368 KPGAD
+368 GATD

-383 PISFTVTLAP
+383 PIKFTVTLAP
-393 WTDKNGVA
+393 WTPNPADGNG
-401 NGETGYNPNENIQ
+401 TNIK

>member
-43 RGAELNGTNFNEM
+43 RGAELNNTNFTEM
-56 WVYAYDLNATTGA
+56 WVSGFDMGAATGV
-69 GNGFEG
+69 GNGFEDV
-75 EKFTKQGTSS
+75 KFNKQGAG

-90 FNPLFWQAGSELRF
+90 DIPLFWQAGSELRF
-104 FAINPV
+104 FAINPA
-110 KNDWHGT
+110 KANWHGT
-117 LTIDKNSASFSN
+117 LTFTKDDAKLTD
-129 VTIPNNIED
+129 VTIPNNIEE

-144 GSASAKATNHMDGSG
+144 GSVTAQANNHMDGKG
-159 VGLQLNHILS
+159 VDLTLNHILS

-179 KRLTYHIAAIRIV
+179 KRLTYRIAAIRIV
-192 NAKNSDTYTFNP
+192 NAKNSDTYTYNAG
-204 TQTQLGAWAGNA
+204 TKVGAWAGNT
-216 TGNVTYELDFKK
+216 TGKVTYELNFKN
-228 NPILLNGT
+228 NPIVLDGT
-236 KKTDGATEAENYNHT
+236 KKTDGAEAENYDRT
-251 EAFLTH
+251 TAFLRH
-257 AGHGAMLVPQSLTP
+257 EGHGAMLVPQSLTP
-271 WNGKEVSDVD
+271 WNGKEVSDTEQ
-281 PFDGGSYIALLV
+281 FDGNSYIALLV
-293 NVRYTDGT
+293 NVRFTNDA
-301 YVYPKKADGDENY
+301 YVYPKKANGNEDY

-321 PKNNAGNDKAEWK
+321 PTNNAGNDKAEWK

-339 IYTLDLSKGCGKVA
+339 IYTLNLSEGCGKVD
-353 PVDPNPEGGKVDPTG
+353 PVDPNPEGGGKVEPGTSDPD
-368 KPGAD
+368 K
-373 PKPGA
+373 GA

-383 PISFTVTLAP
+383 PIKFTVTLAP

-401 NGETGYNPNENIQ
+401 DGGAGYNPNENIQ

>member
-43 RGAELNGTNFNEM
+43 RGAELNNTNFTEM
-56 WVYAYDLNATTGA
+56 WVSGFDMGAATGV
-69 GNGFEG
+69 GNGFEDV
-75 EKFTKQGTSS
+75 KFNKQGAG

-90 FNPLFWQAGSELRF
+90 DIPLFWQAGSELRF
-104 FAINPV
+104 FAINPA
-110 KNDWHGT
+110 KANWHGT
-117 LTIDKNSASFSN
+117 LTFTKDDAKLTD
-129 VTIPNNIED
+129 VTIPNNIEE

-144 GSASAKATNHMDGSG
+144 GSVTAQANNHMDGKG
-159 VGLQLNHILS
+159 VDLTLNHILS

-192 NAKNSDTYTFNP
+192 NAKNSDTYSYNAGTKV
-204 TQTQLGAWAGNA
+204 GSWAGNT
-216 TGNVTYELDFKK
+216 TGKVTYELNFKD
-228 NPILLNGT
+228 NPIVLDGT
-236 KKTDGATEAENYNHT
+236 KKTDGATEADNYDRT
-251 EAFLTH
+251 TAFLTH
-257 AGHGAMLVPQSLTP
+257 EGHGAMLVPQALTP
-271 WNGKEVSDVD
+271 WNGAEVSGTA
-281 PFDGGSYIALLV
+281 PFDEGSYIALLV
-293 NVRYTDGT
+293 NVCFTNGT
-301 YVYPKKADGDENY
+301 YVYPKKANGNEDY
-314 GWIAVPL
+314 GWIAIPL
-321 PKNNAGNDKAEWK
+321 PKNNAGGDKSEWK

-339 IYTLDLSKGCGKVA
+339 IYTLNLSEGCGKVDS
-353 PVDPNPEGGKVDPTG
+353 VNPNPDGGKVEPGTSDPD
-368 KPGAD
+368 K
-373 PKPGA
+373 GA

-383 PISFTVTLAP
+383 PIKFTVTLAP

-401 NGETGYNPNENIQ
+401 DGGAGYDPNENIQ